1 MWMNLHL
8 CSAVLLAVLVAIP
21 EPSSVIEEDPDAPYS
36 GRLYLG
42 TATTA
47 SRPYA
52 PEPGEIGFRPRGL
65 P

>member
-1 MWMNLHL
+1 MWMNLLL
-8 CSAVLLAVLVAIP
+8 CSTVLSAVLVAIP
-21 EPSSVIEEDPDAPYS
+21 ESSSVIEENLDLPYS

-47 SRPYA
+47 SPPYT
-52 PEPGEIGFRPRGL
+52 PEPGGIDFKPRGL

>member
-1 MWMNLHL
+1 MWMNLLL
-8 CSAVLLAVLVAIP
+8 CSTVLSAVLVAIP
-21 EPSSVIEEDPDAPYS
+21 ESSSVIEEDPDAPYS

-47 SRPYA
+47 SPPFA
-52 PEPGEIGFRPRGL
+52 LEPGGIDFKPRGL

>member
-8 CSAVLLAVLVAIP
+8 CSAVLSAVLVAIR
-21 EPSSVIEEDPDAPYS
+21 EPSSVIGEDPDRPYS

-47 SRPYA
+47 SPPFA
-52 PEPGEIGFRPRGL
+52 LEP
-65 P
+65 

>member
-8 CSAVLLAVLVAIP
+8 WSAVLSAVLVAIP
-21 EPSSVIEEDPDAPYS
+21 EPSSVIEEDPEAPYS

-47 SRPYA
+47 SPPYT
-52 PEPGEIGFRPRGL
+52 PEPGGIDFKPRGL